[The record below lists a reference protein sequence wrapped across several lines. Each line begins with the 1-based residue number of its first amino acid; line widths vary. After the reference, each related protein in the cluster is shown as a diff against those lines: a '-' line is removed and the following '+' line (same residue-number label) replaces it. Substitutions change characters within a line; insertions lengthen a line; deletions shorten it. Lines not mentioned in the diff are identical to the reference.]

1 MKKPIKNTTYK
12 IKTNKKSLINSI
24 QKEVVKNEKL
34 TDCVA
39 RISAEKTVGN
49 TGEEVTNLE
58 VIARKIVD
66 GSKEGNIKLLQLF
79 VAIMNSQ
86 AMKVEQYNFDLPQF
100 IYNINVDVKND

>member
-1 MKKPIKNTTYK
+1 MKKPIKTTTYK
-12 IKTNKKSLINSI
+12 IKTNKKTLINNVK
-24 QKEVVKNEKL
+24 KEVVKNEKL

-39 RISAEKTVGN
+39 RISSEKTVGN

-66 GSKEGNIKLLQLF
+66 GSKEGNIKMLSFF
-79 VAIMNSQ
+79 VDIMNAQ

-100 IYNINVDVKND
+100 IYKLNVDVKND